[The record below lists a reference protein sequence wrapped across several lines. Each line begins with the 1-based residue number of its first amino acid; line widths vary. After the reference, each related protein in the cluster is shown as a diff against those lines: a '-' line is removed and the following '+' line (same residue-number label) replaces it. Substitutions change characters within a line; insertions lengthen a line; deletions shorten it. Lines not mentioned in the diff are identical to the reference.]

1 MPVETRYFRSDQHT
15 VNGLTA
21 NALLTSQSGT
31 AGQTSAFLDRN
42 CFGIRVWIRH
52 QDGTEE
58 EVTPGSAVAVRCASR
73 SSGIYSAT
81 WNCPQRTLQ
90 PTDAIVIRVYQDS
103 TVPPTYQIGEWV
115 TEQLNT
121 TILNSATWTVYYYVE
136 YRYSYTTR
144 HLPDCSYVIIEYHRW
159 YFAYDTSTYN
169 SRIENFTYG
178 IAPPAPPV
186 KRFIGDAL
194 AHVVV

>member
-31 AGQTSAFLDRN
+31 AGETTATLNQDY
-42 CFGIRVWIRH
+42 FGIRVWIRH
-52 QDGTEE
+52 QDGSET
-58 EVTPGSAVAVRCASR
+58 EVTSGNAVAVIHAGP

-90 PTDAIVIRVYQDS
+90 PTDAIVVRVYQGAV
-103 TVPPTYQIGEWV
+103 VPPSNQIGEWI

-121 TILNSATWTVYYYVE
+121 TILNSATWTVFYYIGYA
-136 YRYSYTTR
+136 YSSR
-144 HLPDCSYVIIEYHRW
+144 HLIDCDYAITERW
-159 YFAYDTSTYN
+159 RFAYDTSTYN

-178 IAPPAPPV
+178 IAPPPPPV